1 MSNKLIVLKIGTN
14 TLFDNAEI
22 NFDMLNTLASSIK
35 KYRKQNI
42 NFVIVTS
49 GAVQSGANELNL
61 SERPK
66 NLKELQVASAV
77 GQVSLIHTYKEIFN
91 KHDIAIA
98 QILIS
103 KNVLEDR
110 NQFINT
116 TEALNGLISKNILP
130 IINENDVVATE
141 ELKFGDNDRLSAIVS
156 IIVNAAKLIII
167 TNKEGLYNFNPDK
180 NKDAKKIEFD
190 LMELF
195 EEKDWVKLTHMM
207 IDHGRAVCIARRP
220 QCNKC
225 IISRFCPSFIPTN

>member
-77 GQVSLIHTYKEIFN
+77 GQVSLINTYKEIFN
-91 KHDIAIA
+91 KHDINIA

-110 NQFINT
+110 SQFINT

-141 ELKFGDNDRLSAIVS
+141 ELKFGDNDLS
-156 IIVNAAKLIII
+156 LIHI
-167 TNKEGLYNFNPDK
+167 
-180 NKDAKKIEFD
+180 
-190 LMELF
+190 
-195 EEKDWVKLTHMM
+195 
-207 IDHGRAVCIARRP
+207 
-220 QCNKC
+220 
-225 IISRFCPSFIPTN
+225 